1 MRVAVVCDSLT
12 EVAQHLGR
20 APIFLVY
27 DEVDGKPVLKEQ
39 RDNPLAAHSHVCDGP
54 HEEKPGHHSHDRLV
68 EALADCRYVV
78 ARGMGRRIAA
88 DLEARGIKP
97 AIVDRDLSPFDAAAL
112 ALAGKADGSIGYCN
126 CGEK

>member
-20 APIFLVY
+20 APLFLVY
-27 DEVDGKPVLKEQ
+27 DESDGKPVLKEQ
-39 RDNPLAAHSHVCDGP
+39 RTNPIAAHSHECDGP
-54 HEEKPGHHSHDRLV
+54 HEHKPGHHNHDRLLN
-68 EALADCRYVV
+68 ALADCRYVI

-88 DLEARGIKP
+88 DLESRGIKP
-97 AIVDRDLSPFDAAAL
+97 AIVEGDIGPFDAAAL
-112 ALAGKADGSIGYCN
+112 AIAGKATGSVGYCN